1 MASKQVAVAS
11 GQALLALKIYRMCTH
26 VMIKAK
32 IPHGSSAHFCRI
44 GTEKAIVLP
53 VPVRDPPIQSR
64 PFRIS
69 GMQAFWIP
77 VGLLISIEASEPTS
91 QGATSIV
98 AKSTFSLGAG
108 GAGSSTDTVGWMAS
122 RRFFP
127 SVTRDGRAAGLSARS
142 SSDLASGSI
151 DSFLLFLDPI

>member
-1 MASKQVAVAS
+1 MASKQDAVAS
-11 GQALLALKIYRMCTH
+11 GQALLAMEIDRMCTH

-32 IPHGSSAHFCRI
+32 IPQGSSAHFCRI

-108 GAGSSTDTVGWMAS
+108 GAATDTVGWMAS
-122 RRFFP
+122 RSFFP

-142 SSDLASGSI
+142 SSDPESGSI